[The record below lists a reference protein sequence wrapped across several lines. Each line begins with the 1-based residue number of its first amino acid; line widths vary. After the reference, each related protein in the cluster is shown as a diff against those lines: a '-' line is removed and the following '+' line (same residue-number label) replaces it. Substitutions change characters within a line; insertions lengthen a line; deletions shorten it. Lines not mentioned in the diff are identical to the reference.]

1 MANKLYPKFK
11 QALLSPGLNL
21 STATVKAVLVD
32 TGAYT
37 QSDTHEFLSSVP
49 SGARYGTP
57 QALTSKTVTNGTFD
71 AADTDFPAITAG
83 TGTGTAVEAIVVYV
97 EGSDDTSSRL
107 VAYID
112 TATGLPLTL
121 NGSSAKITWD
131 ANGIFSL

>member
-21 STATVKAVLVD
+21 STATVKAVLID

-37 QSDTHEFLSSVP
+37 QSDAHEFLSSVP
-49 SGARYGTP
+49 SGARFGTP
-57 QALTSKTVTNGTFD
+57 QALTTKTVTNGVFD
-71 AADTDFPAITAG
+71 AADTEFPSVAAG
-83 TGTGTAVEAIVVYV
+83 TGTGTAVEAIIVYV
-97 EGSDDTSSRL
+97 EGADDTASRL

-121 NGSSAKITWD
+121 NGSNPKITWD
-131 ANGIFSL
+131 AAGIFNL